1 MQSVKRRCGLLPSRS
16 RERTYGKGAFA
27 KRTSTGTGTRS
38 LVAGER
44 LHVRRGVWIVGR
56 ECRRRIV
63 KRLRASRT
71 SSTWGSPWFR
81 LKKKGQPCGLPLY
94 TFARSIE
101 NIDDGGTS
109 IQSGQVCLHFH
120 ATQIIFSMCMRA
132 TCVYFDLLIYNICI
146 LKKNLIAS

>member
-1 MQSVKRRCGLLPSRS
+1 MRSVKRRCGLLPSRS
-16 RERTYGKGAFA
+16 RERTYGKGAFT
-27 KRTSTGTGTRS
+27 KRMSTGTGTRS

-81 LKKKGQPCGLPLY
+81 LKKGQPCGLPLY

-101 NIDDGGTS
+101 NIDDGNVHTKRTGLPSFSTHYS
-109 IQSGQVCLHFH
+109 NYIFDVLARHVCIL
-120 ATQIIFSMCMRA
+120 IFKY
-132 TCVYFDLLIYNICI
+132 TICI
-146 LKKNLIAS
+146 LKKRI